1 MGVPA
6 EAPANTRPA
15 AGGPR
20 RPRGFAPAIPLPAG
34 GIFQLY
40 QRIYRLYQLDR
51 SQVGPE
57 SRSPPRA
64 GASGRRAGAR
74 ASPASA
80 HASARA
86 ATAGLDL
93 GYPSWAPRVS
103 APVLRCLVSLSDKLN
118 LVPFCKSPVF
128 AQRSTSSGQ
137 TAGGGRACKQSVQ
150 VPRGPWGAPGD
161 AVTWA
166 EPQDLGLDSEG
177 SYSSLRLSFVRRK
190 MSWASIQRP
199 SRVF

>member
-1 MGVPA
+1 MKEERQKTHWPQSALIQEGCQEGRGIHRRINLGQSRSHFLRILTAPDAGHRGVLSLAPFHRGGASVGVPA

-80 HASARA
+80 HASAPA

-103 APVLRCLVSLSDKLN
+103 APVLRCLVSL
-118 LVPFCKSPVF
+118 
-128 AQRSTSSGQ
+128 
-137 TAGGGRACKQSVQ
+137 
-150 VPRGPWGAPGD
+150 
-161 AVTWA
+161 
-166 EPQDLGLDSEG
+166 
-177 SYSSLRLSFVRRK
+177 
-190 MSWASIQRP
+190 
-199 SRVF
+199 